1 MGPVGLRVAV
11 LPDPRAQGLKRIEPP
26 GRVETMTSAR
36 VALLGTGIMGR
47 GMALNIAKAGIPLTV
62 WNRTR
67 DKAEGLGVDVAETAG
82 DAVEGAAVVVT
93 ILPDAHVVGQVIR
106 EAAPAAGTV
115 WLQQSTVGV
124 EGCERL
130 ASIAAELD
138 LVYVD
143 APVLGTKGPAEA
155 GQLTVLA
162 SGPDEARDA
171 VAPVLDAI
179 GAKTLWLGPAG
190 KGSRLKLV
198 ANSWVLTVTEGVAEA
213 LALANGLGLDPQQ
226 FLDVIKG
233 GALDAPYVQLKGDA
247 MLSGELD
254 AQFPLWGAAKDAR
267 LIQEAGEGAGLDL
280 AVVAAVRR
288 HFERAL
294 ADGHG
299 ELDMAATYLSH

>member
-1 MGPVGLRVAV
+1 MA
-11 LPDPRAQGLKRIEPP
+11 LP
-26 GRVETMTSAR
+26 R

-47 GMALNIAKAGIPLTV
+47 GMAQNIVKAGIALTV

-67 DKAEGLGVDVAETAG
+67 EKAEGLGADVAQTPRQAVA
-82 DAVEGAAVVVT
+82 DATLLVT
-93 ILPDAHVVGQVIR
+93 ILADADATEQTVR

-115 WLQQSTVGV
+115 WLQQATVGV
-124 EGCERL
+124 DGCDRL
-130 ASIAAELD
+130 AGLAAELG

-155 GQLTVLA
+155 GQLTILA
-162 SGPDEARDA
+162 SGPDEAQET

-190 KGSRLKLV
+190 RGSRLKLV
-198 ANSWVLTVTEGVAEA
+198 ANSWVLTVVEGVAESMA
-213 LALANGLGLDPQQ
+213 LAKSLGLDPRS

-233 GALDAPYVQLKGDA
+233 GAMDAPYVQLKGAA

-254 AQFPLWGAAKDAR
+254 PQFPLWGAAKDAR
-267 LIQEAGEGAGLDL
+267 LIEQAAAEAGVDL
-280 AVVAAVRR
+280 AIISAARR
-288 HFERAL
+288 HFERAV

-299 ELDMAATYLSH
+299 DLDMAATYLSH

>member
-1 MGPVGLRVAV
+1 
-11 LPDPRAQGLKRIEPP
+11 
-26 GRVETMTSAR
+26 MTTSS

-47 GMALNIAKAGIPLTV
+47 GMALNIVKAGIPLTV

-67 DKAEGLGVDVAETAG
+67 EKATGLGAEVADDPKTA
-82 DAVEGAAVVVT
+82 VQGATVVIT
-93 ILPDAHVVGQVIR
+93 ILPDAPVVEDVIR
-106 EAAPAAGTV
+106 SAAPEPGTL

-124 EGCERL
+124 DGNDRL
-130 ASIAAELD
+130 AAVAAELG

-171 VAPVLDAI
+171 ATPVFDAI
-179 GAKTLWLGPAG
+179 GATTLWLGPAG

-198 ANSWVLTVTEGVAEA
+198 ANAWVLTVVEGVAES
-213 LALANGLGLDPQQ
+213 LALAGALGLDPQQ
-226 FLDVIKG
+226 FLDAVKG
-233 GALDAPYVQLKGDA
+233 GAVDSPYVQLKGAA
-247 MLSGELD
+247 MINEDYD
-254 AQFPLWGAAKDAR
+254 AQFPLWGAAKDTR
-267 LIQEAGEGAGLDL
+267 LIEEAGRGAGVDL
-280 AVVAAVRR
+280 AVIAAARR

-299 ELDMAATYLSH
+299 DLDMAATYLSH